1 MVLVSV
7 VKVFSCVNIHL
18 NSCGKLNVVVQIML
32 VMTAIILILVM
43 LEMVA
48 YEVVVMVVGFGSSYG
63 CLYVKIEWIANIIVS
78 EFGEF
83 GPTVLLCLKPGS

>member
-1 MVLVSV
+1 M
-7 VKVFSCVNIHL
+7 
-18 NSCGKLNVVVQIML
+18 VVQIML

-63 CLYVKIEWIANIIVS
+63 CLYVKIE
-78 EFGEF
+78 
-83 GPTVLLCLKPGS
+83 

>member
-7 VKVFSCVNIHL
+7 VNVFSCVYIHL

-32 VMTAIILILVM
+32 VMTAIILILVL

-48 YEVVVMVVGFGSSYG
+48 YEVVVMVVGFGSSNG
-63 CLYVKIEWIANIIVS
+63 CLYVKIE
-78 EFGEF
+78 
-83 GPTVLLCLKPGS
+83 